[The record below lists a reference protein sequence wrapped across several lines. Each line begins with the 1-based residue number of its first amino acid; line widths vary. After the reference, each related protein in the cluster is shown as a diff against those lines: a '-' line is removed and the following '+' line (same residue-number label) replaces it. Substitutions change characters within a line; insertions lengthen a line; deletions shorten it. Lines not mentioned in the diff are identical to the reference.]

1 MKNKVL
7 IKLLVPEIDAEYD
20 IFVPINIRI
29 GTLIFLINSSLNE
42 VSNGLYDP
50 KNSRELYS
58 VDDGS
63 AYTKDLLI
71 RETNIRNGSKII
83 FL

>member
-58 VDDGS
+58 VDDGN